1 MSYRGSPMHNL
12 TAQPRRSHA
21 SLNAPRP
28 ARAAGAAWEPLPAA
42 GWNARRARCRSHSAE
57 PAGAGCGL
65 LACAERCGL
74 FRLLN
79 VGGGGLKWL
88 RACWSV
94 APCLAPDVTPPSAVS
109 CAALRL
115 AAQGL
120 SSHSVPHCYPT
131 VSDDTPAN
139 TSAKARCHATRCR

>member
-1 MSYRGSPMHNL
+1 MLHRRLPMHKL

-42 GWNARRARCRSHSAE
+42 GWNARRARCRLHPAE

-65 LACAERCGL
+65 MACAERCGL

-79 VGGGGLKWL
+79 VGGGVFKWL
-88 RACWSV
+88 PARWSV
-94 APCLAPDVTPPSAVS
+94 ARRLAPEVTPPSAVS
-109 CAALRL
+109 CAAPRL

-120 SSHSVPHCYPT
+120 SPHSVPHCYPT
-131 VSDDTPAN
+131 VSNDTPAH
-139 TSAKARCHATRCR
+139 TLAELRCYAMRWR